1 MATVK
6 IPEGLAGKSLY
17 TFLVQNKSA
26 LVAEKKFSTKF
37 ADPFHATVI
46 VDKAGQAIKAEP
58 PTVQADGSITRAC
71 VINTTNWM
79 DSHSDVHI
87 PGLWDKSLSE
97 QRSTYL
103 LQEHK
108 LTFDGIITDEVTP
121 SVRNMSWMALGY
133 NSAGDTQALIFTST
147 IHPDRNP
154 KMYAEYVNNRVK
166 NHSVGM
172 QYVRLELAIN
182 DEDYKEEYAVWNKY
196 ISQVANKEVAEQ
208 QGFFWAVKEAKI
220 IEGSAVPIGSNI
232 RTPVLNEQSTQMSPA
247 KATTDAPQETFDV
260 MDAISK
266 INIFNN

>member
-6 IPEGLAGKSLY
+6 IPEGLSGKSLY
-17 TFLVQNKSA
+17 SFLVQNKSA

-37 ADPFHATVI
+37 ADPFHAAIT
-46 VDKAGQAIKAEP
+46 VDKAGQAVKADRP
-58 PTVQADGSITRAC
+58 MVADDGSITRAC

-97 QRSTYL
+97 NKGTYL

-108 LTFDGIITDEVTP
+108 LTFDGIITDEVAA
-121 SVRNMSWMALGY
+121 SVRTMSWMALGY
-133 NSAGDTQALIFTST
+133 SSVGDTQALIFTSV
-147 IHPDRNP
+147 IRPDRNP
-154 KMYAEYVNNRVK
+154 KMFNEYANNRVK

-172 QYVRLELAIN
+172 QYVRLELAVN
-182 DEDYKEEYAVWNKY
+182 DEDYKEEFAVWQKY
-196 ISQVANKEVAEQ
+196 INQIANKETAEQ

-232 RTPVLNEQSTQMSPA
+232 RTPVLDEGTSMSPA
-247 KATTDAPQETFDV
+247 KATTETPQEQFNV
-260 MDAISK
+260 MEAIGK
-266 INIFNN
+266 INLFNN